1 MRTTILR
8 QCGRITHV
16 VVRLSLYE
24 ENADFV
30 GADEDIQDARIE
42 GVVRA
47 ALQEAGED
55 PASWQV
61 NPDCQ
66 AEFSSVDGRCSRV
79 IEVWRS

>member
-42 GVVRA
+42 GVVREEA
-47 ALQEAGED
+47 AA
-55 PASWQV
+55 
-61 NPDCQ
+61 
-66 AEFSSVDGRCSRV
+66 
-79 IEVWRS
+79 